1 VEGWISA
8 TSATTGGNDYRTV
21 LSSMS
26 NPYGTGP
33 TGWLVYQTA
42 GNNLAWWTYNGYY
55 VGIQLTD
62 PDQVAPG
69 QWYYLALVYDG
80 ANFTMYVNGV
90 VKATGTDSGYVQNG
104 NVPPGGSANYNF
116 NYNQGPGLPL
126 GSGAMVLGQRVD
138 DAFNP
143 FLGSIDE
150 VAVYNK
156 ALTPLQIQ
164 GHLLNSPAVTINA
177 SGQSAVVTW
186 TVGALQSAP
195 AVTGPYTAV
204 TGATSPF
211 TNTVTA
217 SQQFFRIK
225 LQ

>member
-1 VEGWISA
+1 
-8 TSATTGGNDYRTV
+8 
-21 LSSMS
+21 
-26 NPYGTGP
+26 
-33 TGWLVYQTA
+33 
-42 GNNLAWWTYNGYY
+42 
-55 VGIQLTD
+55 
-62 PDQVAPG
+62 
-69 QWYYLALVYDG
+69 
-80 ANFTMYVNGV
+80 
-90 VKATGTDSGYVQNG
+90 
-104 NVPPGGSANYNF
+104 
-116 NYNQGPGLPL
+116 
-126 GSGAMVLGQRVD
+126 MVLGQRVD